1 MGFHPRIRKPSI
13 SLQFRQPRNNN
24 GDPPGR
30 DRPARCGNPSPTRRS
45 LIDWGSYIE
54 PAHPREDRFPSP
66 IWRSFHTSTTQV
78 TRGRKHRSTGLI
90 PPRRVWKPQPN
101 WLVVDWLRLME
112 PEHPR
117 EDRFPSPHCKSFHT
131 FITQTTRGR
140 KRRSTGLTPPRRV
153 WKPQPNWLVV
163 DWLRLMKPA
172 RGGSYTS
179 GQRQRPAAPG
189 EDKILSPGGIIFYF
203 WMRNLSIPLQHQQP
217 WDVNRDRPGRYRPAR
232 CGNPKPTG

>member
-66 IWRSFHTSTTQV
+66 IWRYFHTSTTQV

-90 PPRRVWKPQPN
+90 
-101 WLVVDWLRLME
+101 
-112 PEHPR
+112 
-117 EDRFPSPHCKSFHT
+117 
-131 FITQTTRGR
+131 
-140 KRRSTGLTPPRRV
+140 PPRRV